1 MRSNKEFELAM
12 AAELIIGP
20 EAQHDIDDAYKWYE
34 DRRHG
39 LGEEFL
45 TCIDASIQT
54 ICRTPEL
61 YAKIYNEYRRAL
73 VRRFPY
79 AIFYEYEGG
88 KVIIYSVFHTS
99 QNPKKW
105 RNRLI

>member
-1 MRSNKEFELAM
+1 M
-12 AAELIIGP
+12 ATELIFAP
-20 EAQHDIDDAYKWYE
+20 EAQQDIDEAYSWYE

-45 TCIDASIQT
+45 SCVEATIQK

-61 YAKIYNEYRRAL
+61 YAKIYNEYRRTL

-79 AIFYEYEGG
+79 AIFYEYTNGN
-88 KVIIYSVFHTS
+88 IYIYSIFHTS
-99 QNPKKW
+99 QNPEKWKK
-105 RNRLI
+105 RLI